1 MSAASAMLRD
11 METEPHKTPGT
22 DQPVARVVIDV
33 ATRALTEPFD
43 YAVPPELA
51 AAAAV
56 GVPVLV
62 PFGGQRVIGYVVERF
77 ATTAFAGTLRPLEA
91 VLGEPRF
98 LPGAFALA
106 SWIAG
111 EYVCT
116 LADAMHLFLPPGGS
130 PSAVCRYGV
139 LGERPNGAVRSAA
152 WSAVAAG
159 AATVAALRA
168 IDARFP
174 SAASELARAGALQR
188 TWALVPPST
197 GAVDDRWVI
206 AVPESGYVPKARAT
220 MQRSVMEAVAAG
232 PVRAAELAAE
242 LGSVDAAVKAL
253 AEAGAVRIEMRR
265 RMRGVLPP
273 SRPAHRHEVLAAGQQ
288 ASLAA
293 IASAEPGATVLL
305 HGITGS
311 GKTEVYLRAIEDVIA
326 AGGSAIVL
334 VPEISLT
341 PQTVG
346 RFRSRFGELVA
357 ALHSRLS
364 AGERYDQW
372 DRVRAGEA
380 RVVVGPRSALF
391 APATGLR
398 LVVIDEEHDSSY
410 KQGSAPRYHA
420 RVVAERLCADSGAV
434 LVLGSA
440 TPSMESLELART
452 GAYTR
457 VVLDERVAGGALPP
471 VEIVDMAQ
479 EFREG
484 HRSMFSRPLQKG
496 LRDVEARGS
505 KAVLLLNR
513 RGSASFVL
521 CRECGHVPTC
531 ESCSVSLTYHEVG
544 DRLVC
549 HHCGA
554 KSELPARC
562 PKCGSPYLRQFGA
575 GTQRVE
581 TELAALAPGLPVVRM
596 DADTTSGHG
605 GHEKRLAEFEALSCG
620 VLLGTQMVAKGLDY
634 PEVELVGVINADT
647 TLHMPDF
654 RAGERTYQLLEQ
666 VSGRAG
672 RGAAGGH
679 VVIQTYWPDH
689 PAILAAANH
698 DPRAFYEE
706 ELRSRAELGYPP
718 CGRIARVV
726 LSGESSAA
734 AQRSA
739 TSVAEAA
746 RRTALPGCVVLGPAP
761 APLARIKKA
770 FRWHVLV
777 KGPVGSDLPRMLR
790 DAIAQA
796 TIEDGVSL
804 APDVDPVDLM

>member
-1 MSAASAMLRD
+1 
-11 METEPHKTPGT
+11 
-22 DQPVARVVIDV
+22 
-33 ATRALTEPFD
+33 
-43 YAVPPELA
+43 
-51 AAAAV
+51 
-56 GVPVLV
+56 
-62 PFGGQRVIGYVVERF
+62 
-77 ATTAFAGTLRPLEA
+77 
-91 VLGEPRF
+91 
-98 LPGAFALA
+98 
-106 SWIAG
+106 
-111 EYVCT
+111 
-116 LADAMHLFLPPGGS
+116 
-130 PSAVCRYGV
+130 
-139 LGERPNGAVRSAA
+139 
-152 WSAVAAG
+152 
-159 AATVAALRA
+159 
-168 IDARFP
+168 
-174 SAASELARAGALQR
+174 
-188 TWALVPPST
+188 
-197 GAVDDRWVI
+197 
-206 AVPESGYVPKARAT
+206 
-220 MQRSVMEAVAAG
+220 
-232 PVRAAELAAE
+232 
-242 LGSVDAAVKAL
+242 
-253 AEAGAVRIEMRR
+253 
-265 RMRGVLPP
+265 
-273 SRPAHRHEVLAAGQQ
+273 
-288 ASLAA
+288 
-293 IASAEPGATVLL
+293 
-305 HGITGS
+305 
-311 GKTEVYLRAIEDVIA
+311 
-326 AGGSAIVL
+326 
-334 VPEISLT
+334 
-341 PQTVG
+341 
-346 RFRSRFGELVA
+346 
-357 ALHSRLS
+357 
-364 AGERYDQW
+364 
-372 DRVRAGEA
+372 
-380 RVVVGPRSALF
+380 
-391 APATGLR
+391 
-398 LVVIDEEHDSSY
+398 
-410 KQGSAPRYHA
+410 
-420 RVVAERLCADSGAV
+420 
-434 LVLGSA
+434 
-440 TPSMESLELART
+440 ART

-457 VVLDERVAGGALPP
+457 VVLDERVAGGVLPP

-479 EFREG
+479 EFRDG
-484 HRSMFSRPLQKG
+484 HRSMFSRALQKG

-672 RGAAGGH
+672 RGEAGGH

-689 PAILAAANH
+689 PAILAVANH

-734 AQRSA
+734 VQRSA
-739 TSVAEAA
+739 TSIAEAA
-746 RRTALPGCVVLGPAP
+746 RRTSLPGCVVLGPAP

-777 KGPVGSDLPRMLR
+777 KGLVGSDLPRVLR
-790 DAIAQA
+790 EAIAQA